1 MMKYFLMLLISGLIS
16 VDRNSALNLMI
27 SRPIF
32 IAMFIGLLF
41 GNFYTIFLV
50 GILFELIG
58 LIDLP
63 VGTHI
68 PRDDSFMTYVACLV
82 LTYINVDNVYK
93 LFILITLVIIFS
105 FPVTFTDL
113 IVRKINQNIYLKNR
127 VKGYN
132 FPISKVISWGVILSF
147 FRGVIIYNAIFF
159 LVYYIYTQ
167 IVSINIK
174 FSFDK
179 DLNSFLILIICFAS
193 GYLIRFLSFKSVVKY
208 LIFTLGIIMGWFLI

>member
-1 MMKYFLMLLISGLIS
+1 MKYFLMLLISGLIS

>member
-1 MMKYFLMLLISGLIS
+1 MMKYVLMLLISGLIS

-93 LFILITLVIIFS
+93 LFILITLIIIFS

-113 IVRKINQNIYLKNR
+113 IVRKINQNIYLKNK

-147 FRGVIIYNAIFF
+147 FRGVVIYNGVFF

-193 GYLIRFLSFKSVVKY
+193 GYLIRFLSFKSIVKY